1 MRELKIAGYMAAI
14 IIVVLGLFWHP
25 EDELKQQPVLVSTS
39 VEKMLSVN
47 NIHIETT
54 KPEDLPELYRTT
66 EGMTSS
72 KAKTETEPK
81 AQKKKIA
88 PAQLKTEE
96 QKTEE
101 ATTEEVLPEK
111 KPLYEYE
118 EHKSTSPDPVTETEQ
133 ATEEEYTE
141 EYIEQYTEQLPEE
154 ETEAPAE
161 TEADVEQAEENMTY
175 FCSSDL
181 TAYIW
186 TGNPCSNGNY
196 PTVGYT
202 VACNGLPFGTKVYLP
217 GYGYRIVE
225 DRGDMK
231 GYYDIDLFV
240 GSYDEAINIGRR
252 TVDVYIVQ

>member
-25 EDELKQQPVLVSTS
+25 EDELKQKPALVSTS
-39 VEKMLSVN
+39 VEKMLPVN

-54 KPEDLPELYRTT
+54 KPDDISELYRTT
-66 EGMTSS
+66 EGMASS
-72 KAKTETEPK
+72 KTKTEASTE
-81 AQKKKIA
+81 AEKKKIA

-96 QKTEE
+96 QKTTE

-111 KPLYEYE
+111 KPLYEHE
-118 EHKSTSPDPVTETEQ
+118 EHKSTSPEPVTETEQ
-133 ATEEEYTE
+133 ATEEEYSE
-141 EYIEQYTEQLPEE
+141 EFTEQLPEE
-154 ETEAPAE
+154 ETEAPTE

-186 TGNPCSNGNY
+186 TGDPCANGNY

-225 DRGDMK
+225 DRGDME